1 MNQTNFHNKEMSRN
15 DEVLFQIKLKLASF
29 VARFNIDDLCLVN
42 VREQSVES
50 MLDLVFKKF
59 KEFKK

>member
-1 MNQTNFHNKEMSRN
+1 M
-15 DEVLFQIKLKLASF
+15 LFQVKLKLASF
-29 VARFNIDDLCLVN
+29 VARFNIDNQCLVN
-42 VREQSVES
+42 VREQSVEV